1 MPTALLPC
9 VGKIIHRISDFVRP
23 QEGEHAKSEEQHCH
37 QQCCGCIGTTWERP
51 LHVYKLHQL
60 TPERYATRCFTCQR
74 NDSLDVGERMRSWTY
89 GCKPNEV
96 PRAILSAFV
105 LPTVPGKRPQ

>member
-1 MPTALLPC
+1 MPSIYR
-9 VGKIIHRISDFVRP
+9 G
-23 QEGEHAKSEEQHCH
+23 
-37 QQCCGCIGTTWERP
+37 RP
-51 LHVYKLHQL
+51 LVCKVRCRVEASKAAQAPKPNPIDECNGDF
-60 TPERYATRCFTCQR
+60 TTVTRCFTCQR